1 MTTSLL
7 RRIFGVTAL
16 IATTFGLVANV
27 SAASAATPEAAPAAP
42 AAAAAGWARFGHF
55 APSAE
60 PVDVWVDGVPF
71 ASTISFKNV
80 SSYKPLGAGPHRFEL
95 RSSSQPNG
103 PALIDV
109 EAGVPAGGSVTV
121 SAVTTREGIAS
132 QVYDDAL
139 MSPPAGEALV
149 RFIHAAPD
157 VQAVDVRVINGPTLA
172 ATVPYPAATSYQAI
186 AGGQYD
192 VEVLAAGTKTVLLQ
206 VNGWSIEPG
215 AQSSIVIVR
224 GLDGKIDVAPL
235 RDAAAVGVAPAGGVQ
250 TGYGSMAPNAP
261 RPATALRLAATLV
274 TLSTVG
280 VSVAIWVRRRST
292 RLGVR

>member
-7 RRIFGVTAL
+7 RRIFGVTA
-16 IATTFGLVANV
+16 IVATTFGVVANV
-27 SAASAATPEAAPAAP
+27 SVASAATPDAAP
-42 AAAAAGWARFGHF
+42 AAAGWARFGHF

-60 PVDVWVDGVPF
+60 PVDVWVDGAPF

-80 SSYKPLGAGPHRFEL
+80 SNYIPLSAGPHQFEL
-95 RSSSQPNG
+95 RASSQPNG

-121 SAVTTREGIAS
+121 SAVTTRNGIAS

-172 ATVPYPAATSYQAI
+172 AAVPYPAATDYQAI

-192 VEVLAAGTKTVLLQ
+192 VQVLAAGTKTVLLQ
-206 VNGWSIEPG
+206 VRGWSIEPG

-224 GLDGKIDVAPL
+224 GVDGRLDVAPL
-235 RDAAAVGVAPAGGVQ
+235 RDASAVGVAPVGGVQ

-261 RPATALRLAATLV
+261 RRATALPLAAALV
-274 TLSTVG
+274 TLSTAGMGIAV
-280 VSVAIWVRRRST
+280 WMRRRST

>member
-7 RRIFGVTAL
+7 RRIVGVTAL
-16 IATTFGLVANV
+16 AAITFGLFANV
-27 SAASAATPEAAPAAP
+27 SAASATTPDAAP
-42 AAAAAGWARFGHF
+42 AAAGWARFGHF

-60 PVDVWVDGVPF
+60 PVDVWVDGAPF
-71 ASTISFKNV
+71 AATISFKNV
-80 SSYKPLGAGPHRFEL
+80 SSYIPLSAGPHRFQL

-109 EAGVPAGGSVTV
+109 AAGVPAGGSVTV
-121 SAVTTREGIAS
+121 SAVTTRDGIAS

-157 VQAVDVRVINGPTLA
+157 VQAVDVRVISGPTLA
-172 ATVPYPAATSYQAI
+172 AAVPYPAATSYQAI

-192 VEVLAAGTKTVLLQ
+192 VQVLAAGTTTVLLQ
-206 VNGWSIEPG
+206 VRGWAIEPG

-224 GLDGKIDVAPL
+224 GVDGKLDVAPL
-235 RDAAAVGVAPAGGVQ
+235 RDAAAVGVAPVGGVQ

-261 RPATALRLAATLV
+261 RPATDPRLTAALV
-274 TLSTVG
+274 MLSTVG
-280 VSVAIWVRRRST
+280 VGVAIWTRRRST
-292 RLGVR
+292 RMGVR

>member
-1 MTTSLL
+1 MTTTSLR
-7 RRIFGVTAL
+7 RRIVGVTAL
-16 IATTFGLVANV
+16 LATTFGLVANV
-27 SAASAATPEAAPAAP
+27 SIASAATPHTAP
-42 AAAAAGWARFGHF
+42 AAAGWARFGHF

-60 PVDVWVDGVPF
+60 PVDVWVDGMPF

-80 SSYKPLGAGPHRFEL
+80 SSYIPLSAGPHQFEL
-95 RSSSQPNG
+95 RLSSQPNG
-103 PALIDV
+103 PALINV

-121 SAVTTREGIAS
+121 SAVTTRDGIAS

-139 MSPPAGEALV
+139 MSPPAGAALV

-172 ATVPYPAATSYQAI
+172 AAVPYPDATTYQSI

-192 VEVLAAGTKTVLLQ
+192 VQVLAAGTKTVLLQ
-206 VNGWSIEPG
+206 VRGWSIEPG

-224 GLDGKIDVAPL
+224 GADGKLDVAPL
-235 RDAAAVGVAPAGGVQ
+235 RDAAAVGLAPAGGVQ
-250 TGYGSMAPNAP
+250 TGYGSMAPNAHRQPTGP
-261 RPATALRLAATLV
+261 RLVAALAA
-274 TLSTVG
+274 LSTVG
-280 VSVAIWVRRRST
+280 ASVAIWMRRRST